1 MRRGGGGGGRGARGG
16 GGGGGYGLRDR
27 RPGGGASR
35 DDRDRRPDH
44 RSRRTPSPDRRPR
57 RLRGEE
63 EDRDPPRGGR
73 IGYGGGGDRIGFA
86 GGGHT
91 PPRRERTGYGDHHA
105 SPRRGRAQYED
116 PRDPPG
122 RGPNRAYGGER
133 HISPRGDRD
142 YGGDRHISPRGR
154 RDYGRALDRDER
166 DRYDR
171 PGRGGHQ
178 DHEAPPAYMLPDH
191 PSDLGRSSLRAGKKE
206 SDYLGGSGDCSL
218 LKDDYLGRG
227 LGPRSIGKESDLF
240 GNDGMTLRITATD
253 MGRTTAMYSQD
264 LMSPPLRRSPPP
276 RVVLSPPLRRSP
288 PPRAVLSPPPLY
300 PSVPPETGFLTA
312 GSAMKASDRYGAAST
327 QLLHE
332 DDSFKYHK
340 HSRDPIERHYSG
352 GRDLVV
358 GGETERFYSAE
369 DVPAGRA
376 RATDR
381 PYSRGALEPDLLPS
395 TELNVLG
402 DSSSAL
408 LANGHPYRMRTGPSY
423 EPSNGYIMDGLGR
436 SSHDSLR
443 HGSGHPHRLSGS
455 PLEHDSAHGDEPL
468 LDIVR
473 QSHPK
478 HATRAASME
487 HDAQDE
493 YVRRD
498 PTNDAYA
505 APENL
510 RVNASL
516 SSRHISA
523 APSVRGIR
531 DERIN
536 NHLRLPHRIGDF
548 ESSFDAMQQGTEH
561 LNQHSYGGDA
571 SVQYPT
577 ARGGN
582 DHYSHSPGSEP
593 FEIARRPARHHESA
607 SFENLS
613 DQEASP
619 MVSRKRHRSP
629 AYFYPDVYQSD
640 DGLAGYGHYDDMD
653 AYGLSPPRASIY
665 DDDEYDERYDMPAN
679 CNVFSRLALPHEN
692 NGEWTDV
699 DQGNHPHSDILTYGR
714 SKHIPMS
721 QRLSRPNSHSQFRGT
736 FMHGR
741 GRGRGIGGLTK
752 SAKKRL
758 KAGPHQFHD
767 GHPLEKNEFIK
778 PNKFS
783 KFSEDDPNG
792 SGVKH
797 EDGPDYEDHPVQKD
811 PPEGSEE
818 FSRQVHQA
826 FLNYAKILNESPAI
840 QKKYRA
846 APKGSLSCCV
856 CGSVARKFPDLDAL
870 LSHAYDTSKAG
881 LKTKHLGLHKALCV
895 LMGWNWLVAPDTS
908 KAHHSIPSEEVN
920 AMRGDLM
927 LWPPVVVVHN
937 SSIVNKEKDT
947 EAKIVSME
955 EIEGVLADM
964 GVPREK
970 VKICHGRP
978 ANQSVFLVKFQPTI
992 SGFQVAM
999 RIDDH
1004 FSSRNHGKEE
1014 FLQMRDGKGKK
1025 AAPIDNLEEL
1035 LYAHIAVVEDLIYLD
1050 EEAKRRC
1057 KIRSKR
1063 EVEASADATLNL
1075 EP

>member
-1 MRRGGGGGGRGARGG
+1 MRRGRGGGGRGAREGG
-16 GGGGGYGLRDR
+16 GSYGRRDT
-27 RPGGGASR
+27 RPGGSASR
-35 DDRDRRPDH
+35 DERDRRPDH
-44 RSRRTPSPDRRPR
+44 RRRRTPSPDRHPRRPR
-57 RLRGEE
+57 GER
-63 EDRDPPRGGR
+63 DDGDPPRGGR
-73 IGYGGGGDRIGFA
+73 IGYGGGDR
-86 GGGHT
+86 T
-91 PPRRERTGYGDHHA
+91 PPRREDPVYGDRTPPRREDPGYGDRHA

-116 PRDPPG
+116 SRGPPG
-122 RGPNRAYGGER
+122 RGPNRAYGGDR
-133 HISPRGDRD
+133 HVSPRGTRE
-142 YGGDRHISPRGR
+142 YGGDRHISPRGG
-154 RDYGRALDRDER
+154 RDYGRALLHEER
-166 DRYDR
+166 DR
-171 PGRGGHQ
+171 PGRGSRQ
-178 DHEAPPAYMLPDH
+178 DHEAPPSYMLPDH
-191 PSDLGRSSLRAGKKE
+191 PSDLGRPSLRAGKKE
-206 SDYLGGSGDCSL
+206 SDYLGSYGDRSL
-218 LKDDYLGRG
+218 LKDDYLGSS

-240 GNDGMTLRITATD
+240 GDDGMTLRISATE

-264 LMSPPLRRSPPP
+264 RRSP
-276 RVVLSPPLRRSP
+276 RLRRSP

-300 PSVPPETGFLTA
+300 PSVPPETGFLTV
-312 GSAMKASDRYGAAST
+312 GSAMKASDSYGAGST
-327 QLLHE
+327 QLLHD

-340 HSRDPIERHYSG
+340 HSRDPYFERSRDIERHYSG
-352 GRDLVV
+352 SRDLVV
-358 GGETERFYSAE
+358 GNDGGTERFYSAG
-369 DVPAGRA
+369 DVPAGRV
-376 RATDR
+376 RETDM
-381 PYSRGALEPDLLPS
+381 PYSSRGMLEPDLEPS
-395 TELNVLG
+395 TQLKVLG

-408 LANGHPYRMRTGPSY
+408 LAKDIYRIPTGPVY

-436 SSHDSLR
+436 SSHDSLG

-455 PLEHDSAHGDEPL
+455 PLEHGSAHGA
-468 LDIVR
+468 
-473 QSHPK
+473 HPNR
-478 HATRAASME
+478 ATRDLSME
-487 HDAQDE
+487 YDAHDE

-498 PTNDAYA
+498 PLNDAYA

-516 SSRHISA
+516 TSRHISA
-523 APSVRGIR
+523 APSARGVR

-536 NHLRLPHRIGDF
+536 NHLRLPHRIEEF
-548 ESSFDAMQQGTEH
+548 ESSFEAMQQNTER

-582 DHYSHSPGSEP
+582 DHYSHSPDSEP
-593 FEIARRPARHHESA
+593 FGIARRPDRHHESA

-640 DGLAGYGHYDDMD
+640 DGLAGYGHYDGMD
-653 AYGLSPPRASIY
+653 AYGLSPPRVSKY
-665 DDDEYDERYDMPAN
+665 DMVDDDEYDGRCDMPAN

-692 NGEWTDV
+692 NGEWADV

-736 FMHGR
+736 FMQGR

-758 KAGPHQFHD
+758 KTGPHQFHED
-767 GHPLEKNEFIK
+767 YPLEKNEFIK

-792 SGVKH
+792 SGVKP
-797 EDGPDYEDHPVQKD
+797 EDGADYEDRPVQKD

-818 FSRQVHQA
+818 FSRQVYQA
-826 FLNYAKILNESPAI
+826 FLNYAKILNESPAM
-840 QKKYRA
+840 QKKYREA
-846 APKGSLSCCV
+846 TKGSLSCCV

-881 LKTKHLGLHKALCV
+881 LKAKHLGFHKALCV

-908 KAHHSIPSEEVN
+908 KAHHSIPSDEVN

-927 LWPPVVVVHN
+927 LWPPVVVIHN

-947 EAKIVSME
+947 ETKIVSME
-955 EIEGVLADM
+955 EIEGALADI

-970 VKICHGRP
+970 VKVCHGRP
-978 ANQSVFLVKFQPTI
+978 ANKGVFLVKFQPTI
-992 SGFQVAM
+992 SGFQEAV
-999 RIDDH
+999 RINDH

-1014 FLQMRDGKGKK
+1014 FLQVRDGKGKK

>member
-1 MRRGGGGGGRGARGG
+1 MPRRSGGGGRGGRGARGG
-16 GGGGGYGLRDR
+16 GGGYGSRDT

-35 DDRDRRPDH
+35 NDRDRRPDH
-44 RSRRTPSPDRRPR
+44 RPRRTPSPDRRQR
-57 RLRGEE
+57 RPRGEE
-63 EDRDPPRGGR
+63 DDRDPPRGGDR
-73 IGYGGGGDRIGFA
+73 IGYGGGG
-86 GGGHT
+86 HT
-91 PPRRERTGYGDHHA
+91 PLRRERTGYGDRHA

-116 PRDPPG
+116 LLDPPG
-122 RGPNRAYGGER
+122 RGINREYGGDRHVSPRGTREYGR
-133 HISPRGDRD
+133 DHHISPRGDK
-142 YGGDRHISPRGR
+142 
-154 RDYGRALDRDER
+154 DYGRALYREER

-171 PGRGGHQ
+171 PVRSSHQ

-191 PSDLGRSSLRAGKKE
+191 PSDLGRPSLRPGKKE
-206 SDYLGGSGDCSL
+206 SDYLGRSGDRSL
-218 LKDDYLGRG
+218 LKDDYLGSG
-227 LGPRSIGKESDLF
+227 LGPRGISKESDLF
-240 GNDGMTLRITATD
+240 GNDGMTLRISATD

-264 LMSPPLRRSPPP
+264 RRSPRFRRSPPP
-276 RVVLSPPLRRSP
+276 S
-288 PPRAVLSPPPLY
+288 AVLSPPPIY
-300 PSVPPETGFLTA
+300 PSVPPETGFLTG
-312 GSAMKASDRYGAAST
+312 GSVMKTSEGYGAGST
-327 QLLHE
+327 QLLHD
-332 DDSFKYHK
+332 DDSLKYHK
-340 HSRDPIERHYSG
+340 HSRDPYIERSRDIERHYSG
-352 GRDLVV
+352 SRDLVLENV
-358 GGETERFYSAE
+358 GGTERFYSAG
-369 DVPAGRA
+369 DVPAGRV
-376 RATDR
+376 RETDK
-381 PYSRGALEPDLLPS
+381 PYSSRGALEPDLLPS
-395 TELNVLG
+395 TQLKVLG

-408 LANGHPYRMRTGPSY
+408 LAKDYPYGMHTY
-423 EPSNGYIMDGLGR
+423 EPSNGYIMDARGR
-436 SSHDSLR
+436 SSHDSLG
-443 HGSGHPHRLSGS
+443 HGSGLPHRLSGS
-455 PLEHDSAHGDEPL
+455 PLELDSAHGDEPF

-478 HATRAASME
+478 RATRAVSME
-487 HDAQDE
+487 YDAQDE

-498 PTNDAYA
+498 PINDGYA

-516 SSRHISA
+516 TSRHISA

-536 NHLRLPHRIGDF
+536 NHLRLPHRSGEF
-548 ESSFDAMQQGTEH
+548 ESSFEAMLQDTEH
-561 LNQHSYGGDA
+561 LNQHSYGGAA

-593 FEIARRPARHHESA
+593 VEIARRPARRHESA

-619 MVSRKRHRSP
+619 VSRKRHRSP
-629 AYFYPDVYQSD
+629 SYFYPDVYQAD
-640 DGLAGYGHYDDMD
+640 DGLLGHGQYDDMD
-653 AYGLSPPRASIY
+653 AYGLPPQRVSTY
-665 DDDEYDERYDMPAN
+665 DMVDDDEYDERYDMPAN

-692 NGEWTDV
+692 NGVWTDV
-699 DQGNHPHSDILTYGR
+699 DRRNHPHSDVFTYGR

-736 FMHGR
+736 FMRGR

-758 KAGPHQFHD
+758 KTGPHQFHD
-767 GHPLEKNEFIK
+767 GYPSEKSEFIK

-792 SGVKH
+792 SEVKH
-797 EDGPDYEDHPVQKD
+797 EDGPDYEDRPVQKD

-818 FSRQVHQA
+818 FSKQVHQA
-826 FLNYAKILNESPAI
+826 FLNYAKILNESPAM
-840 QKKYRA
+840 QRKYREA
-846 APKGSLSCCV
+846 TKGSLSCCV

-881 LKTKHLGLHKALCV
+881 LKTKHLGFHKALCV

-908 KAHHSIPSEEVN
+908 KAHHCIPSEEVN

-927 LWPPVVVVHN
+927 LWPPVVVIHN
-937 SSIVNKEKDT
+937 SSIVNTAKNT

-955 EIEGVLADM
+955 EIEGVLADI
-964 GVPREK
+964 GVPLEK
-970 VKICHGRP
+970 VKVCYGRP

-992 SGFQVAM
+992 SGFQEAVSVN
-999 RIDDH
+999 DH

-1014 FLQMRDGKGKK
+1014 FQQMRDGKGKK
-1025 AAPIDNLEEL
+1025 AAPVDNLEEL
-1035 LYAHIAVVEDLIYLD
+1035 LYAHIAVVEDLVYLD
-1050 EEAKRRC
+1050 EEGKRRC
-1057 KIRSKR
+1057 KIRSKK